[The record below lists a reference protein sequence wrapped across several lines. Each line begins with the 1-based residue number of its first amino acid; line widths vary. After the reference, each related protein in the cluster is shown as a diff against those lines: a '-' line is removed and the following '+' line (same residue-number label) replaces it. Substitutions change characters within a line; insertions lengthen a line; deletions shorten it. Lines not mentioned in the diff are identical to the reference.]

1 MGQLIAPRR
10 VVDDFGGNHTGR
22 LQGVEEDTVGR
33 PCLALLRMNIGSG
46 KVTSLQSI
54 RSERVSLSVFK
65 TATSYQI
72 LQINIA
78 TFVFDLQHLLSHPS
92 MQEPLN
98 FSRTTAYLATQEL
111 AARLLSSLQTH
122 NCGATTNSALNFDVR
137 ASSLPRDGSN
147 GGGNGG
153 GGQTASLL
161 PNPWAAFPSNAFLAA
176 AAAAAI
182 SMKTP
187 TTVTSTSKCLQE
199 ANSMNTPLGADI
211 YPTPEKA
218 ISDRT
223 ILFNAVNMATD
234 LSDST
239 SQPSGSSRPLESD
252 EVEADSCVLPQQT
265 KRNFKLSE
273 RGRRSRVVIHQ
284 FGDAEDHFSKALRN
298 LHVKSVGEYEMLEGT
313 NQQKRVWTLTSTFD
327 DGGGRIEAS
336 VASPSFEAQNIA
348 DLAVEKHFEK
358 SLATFHAKQAA
369 AAAAAA
375 AASAASTTASVDGAT
390 SKTLMD
396 LTQTP
401 FSPSSPSTNSSSD
414 GSALFSPREES
425 GGASFNPKKKWLAQY
440 GDDEGARI
448 RVGRKSGTWSL
459 DDNAWNPKNTTSSTN
474 VEKRSRSCPLLRNE
488 CTNSVKTPS
497 HCTHKC
503 ESNSNDA
510 AKPIE
515 LSRTVTVQ
523 SSISSL
529 QLPPQREFLPLPRT
543 ISLEVPSLGNS
554 IDFFDDEDEAVVA
567 SKSISARE
575 SPISS
580 PIAASSGFFTDS
592 TYSLDSTL
600 PVISEAGYFSSNA
613 SVSSSFKAR
622 HLAVLR
628 ESATTSRPKERSVCD
643 CETEVVTQR
652 NATSPSG
659 RCWPLRKRT
668 ASDTSDISCLKRS
681 RSVVDTGCG
690 EHA

>member
-1 MGQLIAPRR
+1 
-10 VVDDFGGNHTGR
+10 
-22 LQGVEEDTVGR
+22 
-33 PCLALLRMNIGSG
+33 
-46 KVTSLQSI
+46 
-54 RSERVSLSVFK
+54 
-65 TATSYQI
+65 
-72 LQINIA
+72 
-78 TFVFDLQHLLSHPS
+78 

-98 FSRTTAYLATQEL
+98 FSRTTAYSATQEL

-122 NCGATTNSALNFDVR
+122 NCGATTSSALAFDVR
-137 ASSLPRDGSN
+137 ASSLPRDGSS
-147 GGGNGG
+147 GGGGG
-153 GGQTASLL
+153 GGQTTSLL

-176 AAAAAI
+176 TAAAAI

-187 TTVTSTSKCLQE
+187 AMPTNTSKCLQE
-199 ANSMNTPLGADI
+199 SISMNAPLGADI
-211 YPTPEKA
+211 YPTPGKA
-218 ISDRT
+218 VSDRT
-223 ILFNAVNMATD
+223 ILFNAVSMATD
-234 LSDST
+234 SSDPV
-239 SQPSGSSRPLESD
+239 SQPSSNSKPLESD
-252 EVEADSCVLPQQT
+252 EVETDSCAPPQQT
-265 KRNFKLSE
+265 RRNSKLSE

-313 NQQKRVWTLTSTFD
+313 NQKKRVWTLTSTLD
-327 DGGGRIEAS
+327 GGGGRIESS
-336 VASPSFEAQNIA
+336 VTSSSFEAQNIA

-369 AAAAAA
+369 AAAA
-375 AASAASTTASVDGAT
+375 STTASADDAT
-390 SKTLMD
+390 GKTLLD

-414 GSALFSPREES
+414 GSAMFSPREES

-459 DDNAWNPKNTTSSTN
+459 DDNAWNSKNTTSTTN

-488 CTNSVKTPS
+488 CTHSVKTLS
-497 HCTHKC
+497 HRKHIC
-503 ESNSNDA
+503 ESNSN
-510 AKPIE
+510 
-515 LSRTVTVQ
+515 RG
-523 SSISSL
+523 
-529 QLPPQREFLPLPRT
+529 FLPLPRT
-543 ISLEVPSLGNS
+543 ISLEVPSLDNS
-554 IDFFDDEDEAVVA
+554 IDFFDDVDEAVVA

-628 ESATTSRPKERSVCD
+628 ESATTSRPKERSMCD
-643 CETEVVTQR
+643 CETEDVTQR

-659 RCWPLRKRT
+659 RSWPLRKRT

-690 EHA
+690 KHA

>member
-1 MGQLIAPRR
+1 
-10 VVDDFGGNHTGR
+10 
-22 LQGVEEDTVGR
+22 
-33 PCLALLRMNIGSG
+33 
-46 KVTSLQSI
+46 
-54 RSERVSLSVFK
+54 
-65 TATSYQI
+65 
-72 LQINIA
+72 
-78 TFVFDLQHLLSHPS
+78 

-98 FSRTTAYLATQEL
+98 FSRTTAYSATQEL

-122 NCGATTNSALNFDVR
+122 NCGATTSSALAFDVR
-137 ASSLPRDGSN
+137 ASSLPRDGSS
-147 GGGNGG
+147 GGG

-176 AAAAAI
+176 TAAAAM

-187 TTVTSTSKCLQE
+187 AMPTNTSKCLQG
-199 ANSMNTPLGADI
+199 SISINTPLGADI

-218 ISDRT
+218 VSDRT
-223 ILFNAVNMATD
+223 ILFNAVSMATD
-234 LSDST
+234 SSDPVSQLS
-239 SQPSGSSRPLESD
+239 SSSKPLESD
-252 EVEADSCVLPQQT
+252 EVETDSCAPPQQT
-265 KRNFKLSE
+265 RRNSKLSE

-313 NQQKRVWTLTSTFD
+313 NQKKRVWTLTSTFD
-327 DGGGRIEAS
+327 GGGGRIESS
-336 VASPSFEAQNIA
+336 VTSSSFEAQNIA

-375 AASAASTTASVDGAT
+375 STTASADDAT
-390 SKTLMD
+390 GKTLLD

-414 GSALFSPREES
+414 GFAMFSPREES

-459 DDNAWNPKNTTSSTN
+459 DDNAWNSKNTTSTTN

-488 CTNSVKTPS
+488 CTHSVKTLS
-497 HCTHKC
+497 HRKHIC
-503 ESNSNDA
+503 ESNSNDT

-515 LSRTVTVQ
+515 LSLTVTVQ
-523 SSISSL
+523 SSISPL
-529 QLPPQREFLPLPRT
+529 QLPPQRGFLPLPRT
-543 ISLEVPSLGNS
+543 ISLEVPSLDNS
-554 IDFFDDEDEAVVA
+554 IDFFDDVDEAVVA

-628 ESATTSRPKERSVCD
+628 ESAMTSRPKERSMCD
-643 CETEVVTQR
+643 CETEDVTQR

-659 RCWPLRKRT
+659 RSWPLRKRT

-690 EHA
+690 KHA

>member
-1 MGQLIAPRR
+1 
-10 VVDDFGGNHTGR
+10 
-22 LQGVEEDTVGR
+22 
-33 PCLALLRMNIGSG
+33 
-46 KVTSLQSI
+46 
-54 RSERVSLSVFK
+54 
-65 TATSYQI
+65 
-72 LQINIA
+72 
-78 TFVFDLQHLLSHPS
+78 

-98 FSRTTAYLATQEL
+98 FSRTTAYSTTQEL

-122 NCGATTNSALNFDVR
+122 GCGATTSAALTFDVR
-137 ASSLPRDGSN
+137 GSSPPRDGSS
-147 GGGNGG
+147 GGGGG
-153 GGQTASLL
+153 AGQTASLL
-161 PNPWAAFPSNAFLAA
+161 PNPWAALPSNAFLAA

-182 SMKTP
+182 SMKTS
-187 TTVTSTSKCLQE
+187 TMTANTSKCLQE
-199 ANSMNTPLGADI
+199 AISMNTPPGADM
-211 YPTPEKA
+211 YPTPEKSV
-218 ISDRT
+218 SDHT
-223 ILFNAVNMATD
+223 LLYNAVNMATD
-234 LSDST
+234 LSGSESKSSST
-239 SQPSGSSRPLESD
+239 SKPPESADISIVHEVQTDSG
-252 EVEADSCVLPQQT
+252 ALPPQN
-265 KRNFKLSE
+265 KRNSKLGE

-298 LHVKSVGEYEMLEGT
+298 LHVKSAGEYQMLEGT

-327 DGGGRIEAS
+327 DSGGRIDAS
-336 VASPSFEAQNIA
+336 VTSPSFEAQNIA

-375 AASAASTTASVDGAT
+375 TATAVSVTASTDEVT
-390 SKTLMD
+390 SKTLLD

-425 GGASFNPKKKWLAQY
+425 GGVSFNPKKKWLAQY

-448 RVGRKSGTWSL
+448 RVGRKSGTWSM
-459 DDNAWNPKNTTSSTN
+459 DDNAWTSKTATSSTN

-488 CTNSVKTPS
+488 CTHSVKTLS
-497 HCTHKC
+497 HCKHKC
-503 ESNSNDA
+503 DSNSNDTS
-510 AKPIE
+510 KPIE

-529 QLPPQREFLPLPRT
+529 QLPPQRGFLPLPRT

-592 TYSLDSTL
+592 TYSLDSSTL

-628 ESATTSRPKERSVCD
+628 ESVTATRAKEQSICVCESED
-643 CETEVVTQR
+643 VTGR
-652 NATSPSG
+652 NGASPSG
-659 RCWPLRKRT
+659 RSWPLRKRT
-668 ASDTSDISCLKRS
+668 ASDTSDLSCLKRS